1 MSPTYSRSDRK
12 KATRSSVRRGP
23 PWPPV
28 LRHRGSEGVHN
39 FLAFSPVTLYLSSRC
54 LKCLLQ
60 TSLFP
65 LQKIMLKMALF
76 RSEVASYHIG
86 KGLSGIPKHTHTPLR
101 LPSTSSDA

>member
-54 LKCLLQ
+54 LK
-60 TSLFP
+60 
-65 LQKIMLKMALF
+65 
-76 RSEVASYHIG
+76 SEVASYHIG